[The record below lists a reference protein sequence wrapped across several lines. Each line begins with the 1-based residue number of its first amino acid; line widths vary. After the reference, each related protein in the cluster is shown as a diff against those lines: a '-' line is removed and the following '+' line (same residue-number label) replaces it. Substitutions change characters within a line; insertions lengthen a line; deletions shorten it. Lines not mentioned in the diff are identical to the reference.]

1 MVSEAMVSLF
11 QVRDKYVPGRSEF
24 RPREP
29 ERRPVT
35 NRNRWLLIAAAAIGY
50 ALLWVGFLVVLAIGV
65 VTVFIPEVQDDGEA
79 EAETTEATAEA
90 PAAEA
95 APN

>member
-1 MVSEAMVSLF
+1 MTDPIHDRAS
-11 QVRDKYVPGRSEF
+11 P
-24 RPREP
+24 
-29 ERRPVT
+29 
-35 NRNRWLLIAAAAIGY
+35 LLPH